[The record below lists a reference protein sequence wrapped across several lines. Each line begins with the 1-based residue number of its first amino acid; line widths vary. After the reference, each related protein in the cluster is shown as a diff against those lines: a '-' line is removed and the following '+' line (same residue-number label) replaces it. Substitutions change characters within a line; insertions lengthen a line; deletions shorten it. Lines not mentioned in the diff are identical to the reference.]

1 MVIVKNQL
9 SKLPVVG
16 SQLVQWVSPT
26 QRWIWFCRDISWR
39 GLTLHCFVNSSFLNE
54 FKLLHGVI
62 TKMNFYQISQSFGKI
77 CFLAVVLSL
86 YFLTQSHAE
95 VLSRSFGFSKS
106 AGSNIALKNHL
117 LWSLKRV
124 RSPARCLANC
134 LREPQCVAVNYKDL
148 SGICELIDGTK
159 TEYPGD
165 LKEESGWMYYEAE
178 TKVRLIISLLFIY
191 LF

>member
-1 MVIVKNQL
+1 MTGVDASL
-9 SKLPVVG
+9 FCKL
-16 SQLVQWVSPT
+16 
-26 QRWIWFCRDISWR
+26 FC
-39 GLTLHCFVNSSFLNE
+39 
-54 FKLLHGVI
+54 GVI

-117 LWSLKRV
+117 LRSLKRV
-124 RSPARCLANC
+124 KSPARCLANC

>member
-1 MVIVKNQL
+1 
-9 SKLPVVG
+9 
-16 SQLVQWVSPT
+16 
-26 QRWIWFCRDISWR
+26 
-39 GLTLHCFVNSSFLNE
+39 
-54 FKLLHGVI
+54 
-62 TKMNFYQISQSFGKI
+62 MNFYQISQSFGKI
-77 CFLAVVLSL
+77 CVLAVVLSL

-106 AGSNIALKNHL
+106 LGSNIALKNHL
-117 LWSLKRV
+117 LRSLKRV

-134 LREPQCVAVNYKDL
+134 LREPECVAVNYKDL

-159 TEYPGD
+159 TEYPRD
-165 LKEESGWMYYEAE
+165 VKEESGWMYYEAE